1 MAKEIA
7 WKTDIEP
14 SLKEAK
20 SSRKRVLLEFNH
32 APS

>member
-7 WKTDIEP
+7 WKSDVEP
-14 SLKEAK
+14 SLKEAE
-20 SSRKRVLLEFNH
+20 SSGKRVLLEFNH